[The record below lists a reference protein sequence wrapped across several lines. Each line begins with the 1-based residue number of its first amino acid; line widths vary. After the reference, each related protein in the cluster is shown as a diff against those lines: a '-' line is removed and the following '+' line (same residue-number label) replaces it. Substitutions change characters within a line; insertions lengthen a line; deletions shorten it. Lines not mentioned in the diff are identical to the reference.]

1 MADTPPEGI
10 PVQPEPPKPAAVA
23 HEDKQDR
30 IIEKLET
37 IIEKLN
43 STGTQALPVQP
54 SLEPDEVPT
63 TIPWTHRK
71 IV

>member
-1 MADTPPEGI
+1 MSDTPPSGI
-10 PVQPEPPKPAAVA
+10 PVQEPPKPADIQ

-30 IIEKLET
+30 IIEKLEA

-43 STGTQALPVQP
+43 SAGTAALPVQP
-54 SLEPDEVPT
+54 SLEQDETPVS
-63 TIPWTHRK
+63 IPWTHRK